1 MKQLNPNLKNKQ
13 KNLKRLPLENDDP
26 LTFLWEEGSSFSM
39 SWLKGRTAGD
49 EKGKVH
55 WTIL

>member
-1 MKQLNPNLKNKQ
+1 MKQFNPNLKNKQ
-13 KNLKRLPLENDDP
+13 TKNLKQFPLENDDP

-39 SWLKGRTAGD
+39 SWLKRRTAVD

-55 WTIL
+55 